1 MTTQSVIAKVRG
13 IVRELVDLQTYAL
26 KIDLPAGPHPGVP
39 GRARPKASIAQIA
52 TWFNDGTR
60 RQPARPFMSVPGRAR
75 EAAVFAIIARMR
87 ANLRA
92 DKTLGTLP
100 SLQIGAAAMRDVWMQ
115 RLQLNGDDRAFAPL
129 SPRYFAWK
137 ARKGLDLRTG
147 IATGAMLRAFQSA
160 RLTIVRNR

>member
-1 MTTQSVIAKVRG
+1 MSAQSIISKVRG

-39 GRARPKASIAQIA
+39 GRARPDASIAQIA
-52 TWFNDGTR
+52 TWFNDGTE
-60 RQPARPFMSVPGRAR
+60 RQPARPFMAVPGRAR
-75 EAAVFAIIARMR
+75 EAAVFAIVARMR

-100 SLQIGAAAMRDVWMQ
+100 SLQIGVAAMRGVWMQ

-129 SPRYFAWK
+129 SPRYLAWK
-137 ARKGLDLRTG
+137 VRKGLDPRTG
-147 IATGAMLRAFQSA
+147 IATGAMLRAYQSA

>member
-1 MTTQSVIAKVRG
+1 VSAQSIISKVRG

-39 GRARPKASIAQIA
+39 GRARPDASIAQIA
-52 TWFNDGTR
+52 TWFNDGTE
-60 RQPARPFMSVPGRAR
+60 RQPARPFMAVPGRAR
-75 EAAVFAIIARMR
+75 EAAVFAIVARMR

-129 SPRYFAWK
+129 SPRYLAWK
-137 ARKGLDLRTG
+137 VRKGLDPRTG
-147 IATGAMLRAFQSA
+147 IATGAMLRAYQSA
-160 RLTIVRNR
+160 RLTIFRNR